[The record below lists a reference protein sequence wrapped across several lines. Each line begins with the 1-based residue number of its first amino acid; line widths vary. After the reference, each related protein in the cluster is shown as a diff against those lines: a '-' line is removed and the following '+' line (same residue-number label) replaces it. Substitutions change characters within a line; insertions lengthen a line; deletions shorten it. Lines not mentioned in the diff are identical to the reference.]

1 MRRYEPPLVRPR
13 AFWSEDEITADTRAM
28 ARLAQPDAELEPVTA
43 VPIEPL
49 AQVVTEAVS
58 ESLTPEP
65 VTRPRK
71 RKVKPAPPPCG
82 FTVAWSPDGEAIG
95 WKVDGKEQIEPLRL
109 RTNKTK
115 EK

>member
-1 MRRYEPPLVRPR
+1 
-13 AFWSEDEITADTRAM
+13 M
-28 ARLAQPDAELEPVTA
+28 ARLAQPDAEFEPVTA
-43 VPIEPL
+43 VPVEPL

-58 ESLTPEP
+58 EALTPEP

-95 WKVDGKEQIEPLRL
+95 WKVDGKEQIEPLFGRPA
-109 RTNKTK
+109 RKK
-115 EK
+115 AQEKK